1 MKRAMIVA
9 LASVLSLSLAQ
20 SSYNA
25 PDFRLMDTNG
35 KIVQL
40 SSFKGKPVVV
50 NFWAT
55 WCHVCQE
62 ELPKINAVYKRL
74 PGKFVFLAVHRDP
87 SIPIKDIK
95 AWVKN
100 KGWAFPAI
108 VDAPAGTKNVDTIN
122 AVSSRYQVFGTPYF
136 FFIDK
141 NGVLKAINPGG
152 MSAETLKQ
160 NLALIGVQ

>member
-1 MKRAMIVA
+1 MTVA

-20 SSYNA
+20 SSYTA

-40 SSFKGKPVVV
+40 SSFKGKPVVL

-74 PGKFVFLAVHRDP
+74 NGKFVFLAVHRDP
-87 SIPIKDIK
+87 NIPIKDIK

-100 KGWAFPAI
+100 KGWAFPAV

-141 NGVLKAINPGG
+141 TGVLKAINPGG
-152 MSAETLKQ
+152 MTDETLKQ
-160 NLALIGVQ
+160 NLELIGVR